1 MIRTLQK
8 VMQVKQCHIQ
18 SNSLLTLFF
27 MLFLVS
33 GCVMTQ
39 VPVDDENTRDNLHIN
54 INVHDPSM
62 IKQDDKFYLFHTG
75 RGISNWV
82 SRDRVNWIR
91 LDPVFDEAPDWTED
105 VVPGYDNHIWAPSVS
120 YHEGTYY
127 VYYSVSSFGR
137 NNSAIGLVT
146 NQTLHPDDPDYEW
159 VDQGIVIESVPGRDL
174 WNAIDATLA
183 FDEEGT
189 PWLSFGSHWLGTK
202 LVKLE
207 DDLKTVAITP
217 EGNEWYTTAKRHR
230 YWKLDERDAGDSA
243 NPELDYEE
251 IYSDNIFELNRQ
263 SESGAIEAPFI
274 FQKDD
279 YYYLFVSWDRCCRG
293 EDSTYKVV
301 VGRSE
306 DITGPYTDKEGQKM
320 EYGGGSLVVKGNDHY
335 AAVGH
340 NSVYTFD
347 GTDYL
352 VAHGYDL
359 SDEGRSKLVILE
371 MTWDNDGW
379 PVVELDMDLE

>member
-1 MIRTLQK
+1 MSRSHKVTNQEKAGHTLSK
-8 VMQVKQCHIQ
+8 LIL
-18 SNSLLTLFF
+18 SLFLLTLFI
-27 MLFLVS
+27 S
-33 GCVMTQ
+33 GCITTQ
-39 VPVDDENTRDNLHIN
+39 VPIEQENARDNLHIN
-54 INVHDPSM
+54 ISVHDPSM
-62 IKQDDKFYLFHTG
+62 IKQDDKYYLFHTG

-91 LDPVFDEAPDWTED
+91 LDPVFEEAPEWADD
-105 VVPGYDNHIWAPSVS
+105 VVPGYENHIWAPSVS

-146 NQTLHPDDPDYEW
+146 NQTLHPDDAEYQW
-159 VDQGIVIESVPGRDL
+159 VDQGIVIESVPGRDM
-174 WNAIDATLA
+174 WNAIDATLS
-183 FDEEGT
+183 FDEDGT
-189 PWLSFGSHWLGTK
+189 PWLAFGSHWMGMK

-217 EGNEWYTTAKRHR
+217 EGEEWFTIAQRHR

-243 NPELDYEE
+243 NPELDYDEL
-251 IYSDNIFELNRQ
+251 YPNAIFELNRQ

-274 FQKDD
+274 FQKDG

-306 DITGPYTDKEGQKM
+306 SITGPYFDKEEQNM
-320 EYGGGSLVVKGNDHY
+320 NYGGGSLVVKGNESY
-335 AAVGH
+335 SAIGH

-347 GTDYL
+347 GRDYL
-352 VAHGYDL
+352 VAHAYDL
-359 SDEGRSKLVILE
+359 EDEGRPKLMILE
-371 MTWDNDGW
+371 LTWDSDGW
-379 PVVELDMDLE
+379 PVVELDD

>member
-1 MIRTLQK
+1 MIRTFK
-8 VMQVKQCHIQ
+8 VTTDHKTKQAPYKLIL
-18 SNSLLTLFF
+18 SLSYLLLF
-27 MLFLVS
+27 VP
-33 GCVMTQ
+33 GCITTE
-39 VPVDDENTRDNLHIN
+39 VPIEQENARDNLHIN
-54 INVHDPSM
+54 ISVHDPSM
-62 IKQDDKFYLFHTG
+62 IKQDDKYYLFHTG

-91 LDPVFDEAPDWTED
+91 LDPVFEEAPEWAEN

-120 YHEGTYY
+120 YRDGTYY

-137 NNSAIGLVT
+137 NNSAIGLAT
-146 NQTLHPDDPDYEW
+146 NQTLHPDDPNYEW
-159 VDQGIVIESVPGRDL
+159 VDHGIVIESVPGRDM

-183 FDEEGT
+183 FDEDGT

-217 EGNEWYTTAKRHR
+217 EGNEWYSTAKRHR
-230 YWKLDERDAGDSA
+230 YWKLNERDAGDSA
-243 NPELDYEE
+243 NPELDYDEL
-251 IYSDNIFELNRQ
+251 YPNAIFELNRQ

-274 FQKDD
+274 FKKGDF
-279 YYYLFVSWDRCCRG
+279 YYLFVSWDRCCRG
-293 EDSTYKVV
+293 VNSTYKVV
-301 VGRSE
+301 VGRSKE
-306 DITGPYTDKEGQKM
+306 ITGPYVDKAGQKL
-320 EYGGGSLVVKGNDHY
+320 EYGGGSLVVKGNDRY

-352 VAHGYDL
+352 VAHGYD
-359 SDEGRSKLVILE
+359 SQDEGRSKLVMLE
-371 MTWDNDGW
+371 VTWDDNGW
-379 PVVELDMDLE
+379 PVVQLE